1 MEANEKKTGG
11 TLKKNPSVLTSGI
24 LKVLKYLFLIVIIVI
39 SIGPIVWAFL
49 SSFKTYAEINASALS
64 LPKQFNLKNYID
76 AFRYAPIQKYF
87 LNSIIVVG
95 MSVVVT
101 VCVVAM
107 CAYIVA
113 RYNFKLK
120 TVLILMISASE
131 KGPLSYPLT

>member
-24 LKVLKYLFLIVIIVI
+24 LKGLKYLFLIVIIVI

-76 AFRYAPIQKYF
+76 AFRYAPIQKFF
-87 LNSIIVVG
+87 LNS
-95 MSVVVT
+95 MQAYVT
-101 VCVVAM
+101 
-107 CAYIVA
+107 
-113 RYNFKLK
+113 LK
-120 TVLILMISASE
+120 H
-131 KGPLSYPLT
+131 

>member
-87 LNSIIVVG
+87 EQYYRCWNERG
-95 MSVVVT
+95 CNR
-101 VCVVAM
+101 VCGGNVRL
-107 CAYIVA
+107 YRGKI
-113 RYNFKLK
+113 
-120 TVLILMISASE
+120 
-131 KGPLSYPLT
+131 

>member
-76 AFRYAPIQKYF
+76 AFRYA
-87 LNSIIVVG
+87 VG
-95 MSVVVT
+95 ARFAFFFIKSST
-101 VCVVAM
+101 AR
-107 CAYIVA
+107 CAA
-113 RYNFKLK
+113 
-120 TVLILMISASE
+120 SASISR
-131 KGPLSYPLT
+131 PMRSR